1 MLFALDQSVQCK
13 YEMNDVY
20 FNYAFSNCVG
30 FGMSVCKRD
39 STIEEHY
46 KDLGFYDLLKSL
58 PLIVIGW
65 DP

>member
-30 FGMSVCKRD
+30 FSMCVWKRD
-39 STIEEHY
+39 YTLEEY
-46 KDLGFYDLLKSL
+46 
-58 PLIVIGW
+58 
-65 DP
+65 